1 MVMKKENEQ
10 PKIEVKKH
18 RSIVYRYYDCLKKN
32 HYGKE
37 NGISRDN
44 LAKEFNINIQT
55 QKKILAEINN
65 SDVFDKL
72 ISTSRSIYMCKTKK
86 ECEEAYF
93 NEIKS
98 GLARLLKGKKMADK
112 VMHNNQYKIKYSKE
126 MKDILETFE
135 NS

>member
-1 MVMKKENEQ
+1 MTKTNNE
-10 PKIEVKKH
+10 PKIEIMKH
-18 RSIVYRYYDCLKKN
+18 RPIIYRYYDFLKKN

-37 NGISRDN
+37 NGISRKA
-44 LAKEFNINIQT
+44 LAETFNVDLTT

-72 ISTSRSIYMCKTKK
+72 ISTSGSIYMCRTKK
-86 ECEEAYF
+86 ECEQAYF

-112 VMHNNQYKIKYSKE
+112 VMHNNQYKLKYSKE
-126 MKDILETFE
+126 IKDMLETFE
-135 NS
+135 A

>member
-1 MVMKKENEQ
+1 MKKENEQ
-10 PKIEVKKH
+10 PKIEVMKH
-18 RSIVYRYYDCLKKN
+18 RPIVYRYYDYLKKN

-37 NGISRDN
+37 NGISRN
-44 LAKEFNINIQT
+44 KLKEIFGISLDT
-55 QKKILAEINN
+55 QKGILSEINN

-72 ISTSRSIYMCKTKK
+72 ISTSRSIYMCRTKK

-112 VMHNNQYKIKYSKE
+112 VMHSNQYRIKMSKE
-126 MKDILETFE
+126 MKEIWESFE
-135 NS
+135 S

>member
-1 MVMKKENEQ
+1 MKKENEQ
-10 PKIEVKKH
+10 QPKIEIMKH
-18 RSIVYRYYDCLKKN
+18 RPIVYRYYDYLKKN

-37 NGISRDN
+37 NGISRN
-44 LAKEFNINIQT
+44 KLKEIFGISLDT
-55 QKKILAEINN
+55 QKSILAEINN

-72 ISTSRSIYMCKTKK
+72 ISTSGSIYMCRTKK

-112 VMHNNQYKIKYSKE
+112 VMHSGQYKIKYTKE
-126 MKDILETFE
+126 IKDMLETFE
-135 NS
+135 V